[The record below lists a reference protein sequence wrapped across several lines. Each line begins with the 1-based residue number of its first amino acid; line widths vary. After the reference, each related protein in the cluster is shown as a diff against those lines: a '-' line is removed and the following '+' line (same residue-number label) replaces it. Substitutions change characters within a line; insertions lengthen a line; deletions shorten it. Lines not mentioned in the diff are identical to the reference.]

1 MPLNISCMKAGDN
14 MVEKYRCF
22 RCGSN
27 RPLSDFYQVAEWT
40 LPYIPVCKTCMQELY
55 EEYVQDS
62 GNPYDALYKICGN
75 FGLLYDTGL
84 AKGIISAALE
94 RDADAYKIIG
104 AYIKGLSLVPYRKK
118 VFLDSEILGKKAL
131 DEDEETQKLIAMTR
145 SNIGK
150 WGAGYSKEDYAR
162 LNELYSQWAGGT
174 PQDTVTQ
181 VSLTK
186 DLCKIDLKIEKYTAE
201 NRDTKTLLDQ
211 KQSLIKSLAIDPQT
225 LLKNRQDN
233 EAIECFGS
241 WIAEI
246 EKTSPAEY
254 LDDPDV
260 YFDVNGIEK
269 YWDTH
274 IKRPLKNLL
283 LGTKDYPDIN
293 IEE

>member
-1 MPLNISCMKAGDN
+1 MKVGDN
-14 MVEKYRCF
+14 MASEKYRCF
-22 RCGSN
+22 RCGSS
-27 RPLSDFYQVAEWT
+27 RFLSDFYGVGDWT
-40 LPYIPVCKTCMQELY
+40 LPYVPICKQCVQELY
-55 EEYVQDS
+55 EEYVNES
-62 GNPYDALYKICGN
+62 NNPYDALYKFCGN
-75 FGLLYDTGL
+75 FGLYYDTGL
-84 AKGIISAALE
+84 AKGVISAALE

-104 AYIKGLSLVPYRKK
+104 AYLKGLTLVQYRGKT
-118 VFLDSEILGKKAL
+118 FLDSDVLGKKGL
-131 DEDEETQKLIAMTR
+131 EDDAETQALINAAR

-162 LNELYSQWAGGT
+162 LNELYSMWSSGT
-174 PQDTVTQ
+174 PQETVTQ

-186 DLCKIDLKIEKYTAE
+186 DLCKIDLQLEKSTTGGK
-201 NRDTKTLLDQ
+201 DTKALLDQ

-269 YWDTH
+269 YWDNH

-283 LGTKDYPDIN
+283 LGTKDFPDVN